1 MLLLVHKELNP
12 GNQPGTPLYLILQ
25 VIIVQ
30 DHLIL
35 VLDDIAYTRLDQIL
49 PNYIVIL
56 ESPG

>member
-12 GNQPGTPLYLILQ
+12 GNQPRATLDLILQ